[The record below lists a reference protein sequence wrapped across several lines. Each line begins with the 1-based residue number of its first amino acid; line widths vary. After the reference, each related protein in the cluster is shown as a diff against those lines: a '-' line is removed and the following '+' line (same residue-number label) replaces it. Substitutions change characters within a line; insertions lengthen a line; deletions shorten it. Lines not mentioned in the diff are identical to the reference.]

1 MNRTDR
7 NKYPLKI
14 AIICGTTAALVLLS
28 TAFLFDG
35 TVKQLLLI
43 IGLITS
49 LAFGMLMYLVLR
61 RVDPDFQSDT
71 LELLFQLSKD
81 EKVDQAQKN
90 ISKALYAASRRK
102 DAVFQTLLDTRLANL
117 TDDINQLGKGRIEF
131 ANTES
136 WRVFY
141 EQLLRSP
148 STTMYRSVAHIET
161 PHYWQ
166 DGAGEK
172 STALNLEIHDSGKVS
187 IERVAIIADHLWPR
201 DEPFPV
207 KPIRR
212 WIDQQHRYGI
222 WIELVR
228 ESELVG
234 EPHLIA
240 DFGIYGFRAV
250 GRQVSDSSGR
260 TTRFT
265 LSFEYSDVKE
275 AEANWK
281 RLQVFTKPF
290 AEILDQVG

>member
-1 MNRTDR
+1 MNQAGQ
-7 NKYPLKI
+7 NMNPQKV
-14 AIICGTTAALVLLS
+14 AILCGAASAILTAALLFTGTIKAMLL
-28 TAFLFDG
+28 
-35 TVKQLLLI
+35 V

-49 LAFGMLMYLVLR
+49 VAIGLLVYLTLR
-61 RVDPDFQSDT
+61 RVEPDFESDT

-81 EKVDQAQKN
+81 EKVEQAQKN
-90 ISKALYAASRRK
+90 ISKALYQASQRK
-102 DAVFQTLLDTRLANL
+102 DAVFQTLLETRLANI

-131 ANTES
+131 SNTES

-148 STTMYRSVAHIET
+148 STTMYRSVSHIET
-161 PHYWQ
+161 IHYWQ

-172 STALNLEIHDSGKVS
+172 STSLNLEIHDSGKVS
-187 IERVAIIADHLWPR
+187 IERIAIVADHLWPR
-201 DEPFPV
+201 DEPFPER
-207 KPIRR
+207 PIRR

-228 ESELVG
+228 ESDLDAD
-234 EPHLIA
+234 PHLIA

-265 LSFEYSDVKE
+265 LSFEYEDVKE
-275 AEANWK
+275 AEANWE
-281 RLQVFTKPF
+281 RLKVFTKSY
-290 AEILDQVG
+290 ASILDQVG

>member
-1 MNRTDR
+1 MKQPDQ
-7 NKYPLKI
+7 NKNSFKI
-14 AIICGTTAALVLLS
+14 AVLCGAASALLTATLMFA
-28 TAFLFDG
+28 G
-35 TVKQLLLI
+35 TIKMLLLV

-49 LAFGMLMYLVLR
+49 VAVGLLVYLVLR
-61 RVDPDFQSDT
+61 RVEPDFQSDT

-81 EKVDQAQKN
+81 EKVEQAQKN
-90 ISKALYAASRRK
+90 ISKALYEASRRK
-102 DAVFQTLLDTRLANL
+102 DSVFQSLLDTRLANI

-131 ANTES
+131 SNTES

-161 PHYWQ
+161 QNYWQ

-187 IERVAIIADHLWPR
+187 IERIAVIADHLWPR
-201 DEPFPV
+201 DEPFPD
-207 KPIRR
+207 KNIRR

-228 ESELVG
+228 ESDLES

-265 LSFEYSDVKE
+265 LSFEYSDVQE

-281 RLQVFTKPF
+281 RLQVFTKPY
-290 AEILDQVG
+290 AEILDQAG

>member
-1 MNRTDR
+1 MNRPDQNR
-7 NKYPLKI
+7 MPLKI
-14 AIICGTTAALVLLS
+14 ACLCGAASALLTATLLFAGS
-28 TAFLFDG
+28 IEF
-35 TVKQLLLI
+35 LLLI
-43 IGLITS
+43 IGLTTS
-49 LAFGMLMYLVLR
+49 VAIGLLVYLVLR
-61 RVDPDFQSDT
+61 RVEPDFQSDT

-81 EKVDQAQKN
+81 EKVEQAQKN
-90 ISKALYAASRRK
+90 ISKALYEASRRK
-102 DAVFQTLLDTRLANL
+102 DAVFQTLLDTRLANI

-131 ANTES
+131 SNTES

-161 PHYWQ
+161 QHYWQ

-187 IERVAIIADHLWPR
+187 IERIAVIADHLWPR
-201 DEPFPV
+201 SEPFPT
-207 KPIRR
+207 KTIWR

-228 ESELVG
+228 ESDLEA

-265 LSFEYSDVKE
+265 LSFEYSDVQE

-281 RLQVFTKPF
+281 RLQVFAKPYDD
-290 AEILDQVG
+290 ILDQSG

>member
-1 MNRTDR
+1 MTQPDQ
-7 NKYPLKI
+7 NKNALKI
-14 AIICGTTAALVLLS
+14 ACLCGAASALLTS
-28 TAFLFDG
+28 TLSFAG
-35 TVKQLLLI
+35 TIESLLLV

-49 LAFGMLMYLVLR
+49 VAVGLLVYLILR
-61 RVDPDFQSDT
+61 RMEPDFRSDT

-81 EKVDQAQKN
+81 EKVEKAQKN

-102 DAVFQTLLDTRLANL
+102 DSVFQSLLETRLANI

-161 PHYWQ
+161 QHYWQ

-172 STALNLEIHDSGKVS
+172 STTLNLELHDSGTIR
-187 IERVAIIADHLWPR
+187 IERLAIIADHLWPQN
-201 DEPFPV
+201 ESFPV
-207 KPIRR
+207 TPIRR
-212 WIDQQHRYGI
+212 WIDRQHRYGI

-228 ESELVG
+228 ESELSH
-234 EPHLIA
+234 EPHLVA

-250 GRQVSDSSGR
+250 GRQVADSSGR

-265 LSFEYSDVKE
+265 LSFEYEDVKE
-275 AEANWK
+275 AEANWE
-281 RLQVFTKPF
+281 RLKVFTKSF
-290 AEILDQVG
+290 ASILDQVG

>member
-1 MNRTDR
+1 MSQPDP
-7 NKYPLKI
+7 NKTPFKI
-14 AIICGTTAALVLLS
+14 ACLCGAASALLTATLS
-28 TAFLFDG
+28 FAG
-35 TVKQLLLI
+35 TIEQLLLL

-49 LAFGMLMYLVLR
+49 LVVGLLVYLILR
-61 RVDPDFQSDT
+61 RVEPDFQSDT

-81 EKVDQAQKN
+81 EKVEQAQKN
-90 ISKALYAASRRK
+90 ISKALYHASRRK
-102 DAVFQTLLDTRLANL
+102 DAVFQTLLDARLANI

-161 PHYWQ
+161 QHYWQ

-172 STALNLEIHDSGKVS
+172 STALNLEIHDSGKVRV
-187 IERVAIIADHLWPR
+187 ERIAIIADHLWPE
-201 DEPFPV
+201 DEPFPT

-228 ESELVG
+228 ESVLAA

-240 DFGIYGFRAV
+240 DFGVYGFRAA
-250 GRQVSDSSGR
+250 GRQIADSSGR

-265 LSFEYSDVKE
+265 LSFEYEDVKE
-275 AEANWK
+275 AEANWE
-281 RLQVFTKPF
+281 RLKVFTKSY
-290 AEILDQVG
+290 ASILDQVG

>member
-102 DAVFQTLLDTRLANL
+102 DAVFQTLLDTRLA
-117 TDDINQLGKGRIEF
+117 LGFTVRNSMRSSTVAFAKWCSSHKVDELLVRIER
-131 ANTES
+131 
-136 WRVFY
+136 WCKRVRFEIKY
-141 EQLLRSP
+141 GGA
-148 STTMYRSVAHIET
+148 STTT
-161 PHYWQ
+161 L
-166 DGAGEK
+166 G
-172 STALNLEIHDSGKVS
+172 
-187 IERVAIIADHLWPR
+187 
-201 DEPFPV
+201 
-207 KPIRR
+207 
-212 WIDQQHRYGI
+212 
-222 WIELVR
+222 
-228 ESELVG
+228 
-234 EPHLIA
+234 
-240 DFGIYGFRAV
+240 
-250 GRQVSDSSGR
+250 
-260 TTRFT
+260 T
-265 LSFEYSDVKE
+265 LSAGDYAS
-275 AEANWK
+275 
-281 RLQVFTKPF
+281 
-290 AEILDQVG
+290 

>member
-1 MNRTDR
+1 MNHADR
-7 NKYPLKI
+7 NKSPLRI
-14 AIICGTTAALVLLS
+14 ASICGIAAASVLLS

-49 LAFGMLMYLVLR
+49 LAFALLIYLILR
-61 RVDPDFQSDT
+61 RVDPDFKSDT

-131 ANTES
+131 TNTES

-161 PHYWQ
+161 QHYWQ

-187 IERVAIIADHLWPR
+187 IERIAIIADHLWPR

-212 WIDQQHRYGI
+212 WIDQQHRYGC
-222 WIELVR
+222 LLYTSPSPR
-228 ESELVG
+228 
-234 EPHLIA
+234 
-240 DFGIYGFRAV
+240 D
-250 GRQVSDSSGR
+250 
-260 TTRFT
+260 
-265 LSFEYSDVKE
+265 
-275 AEANWK
+275 
-281 RLQVFTKPF
+281 
-290 AEILDQVG
+290 

>member
-1 MNRTDR
+1 MSQPDQNWT
-7 NKYPLKI
+7 PFKI
-14 AIICGTTAALVLLS
+14 ACLCGGASALVTATLLF
-28 TAFLFDG
+28 AG
-35 TVKQLLLI
+35 TIEQLLLV

-49 LAFGMLMYLVLR
+49 LAVGLLVYLVLR
-61 RVDPDFQSDT
+61 RVEPDFQSDT

-102 DAVFQTLLDTRLANL
+102 DAVFQSLLDTRLANL

-161 PHYWQ
+161 QHYWQ

-187 IERVAIIADHLWPR
+187 IERIAIIADHLWPR
-201 DEPFPV
+201 DEPFPT
-207 KPIRR
+207 KTIRR

-228 ESELVG
+228 ESDLEA

-250 GRQVSDSSGR
+250 GRQVTDSSGR

-265 LSFEYSDVKE
+265 LSFEYSDVQE

-290 AEILDQVG
+290 AEILDQAG

>member
-102 DAVFQTLLDTRLANL
+102 MRFSKRCLIRDWQT
-117 TDDINQLGKGRIEF
+117 
-131 ANTES
+131 
-136 WRVFY
+136 
-141 EQLLRSP
+141 
-148 STTMYRSVAHIET
+148 
-161 PHYWQ
+161 
-166 DGAGEK
+166 
-172 STALNLEIHDSGKVS
+172 
-187 IERVAIIADHLWPR
+187 
-201 DEPFPV
+201 
-207 KPIRR
+207 
-212 WIDQQHRYGI
+212 
-222 WIELVR
+222 
-228 ESELVG
+228 
-234 EPHLIA
+234 
-240 DFGIYGFRAV
+240 
-250 GRQVSDSSGR
+250 
-260 TTRFT
+260 
-265 LSFEYSDVKE
+265 
-275 AEANWK
+275 
-281 RLQVFTKPF
+281 
-290 AEILDQVG
+290 

>member
-1 MNRTDR
+1 M
-7 NKYPLKI
+7 PFKI
-14 AIICGTTAALVLLS
+14 ACLCGAASSLLTATLLFAGTIEALLTL
-28 TAFLFDG
+28 
-35 TVKQLLLI
+35 

-49 LAFGMLMYLVLR
+49 VSVGLLVYLILR
-61 RVDPDFQSDT
+61 RVEPDFQSDT

-81 EKVDQAQKN
+81 EKVEQAQKD

-102 DAVFQTLLDTRLANL
+102 DSVFQTLLETRLANI

-161 PHYWQ
+161 QHYWQ

-187 IERVAIIADHLWPR
+187 IERIAIIADHLWPR
-201 DEPFPV
+201 DEPFPT

-212 WIDQQHRYGI
+212 WIDQQHRFGI

-228 ESELVG
+228 ESELKD

-250 GRQVSDSSGR
+250 GRQVADSSGR

-265 LSFEYSDVKE
+265 LSFEFDDVKE
-275 AEANWK
+275 AESNWE
-281 RLQVFTKPF
+281 RLKVFTKSF
-290 AEILDQVG
+290 AEILDQAG

>member
-1 MNRTDR
+1 M
-7 NKYPLKI
+7 PFKI
-14 AIICGTTAALVLLS
+14 ACLCGAASALLTATLLFAGTIEALLTL
-28 TAFLFDG
+28 
-35 TVKQLLLI
+35 

-49 LAFGMLMYLVLR
+49 VSVGLLVYLILR
-61 RVDPDFQSDT
+61 RVEPDFQSDT

-81 EKVDQAQKN
+81 EKVEQAQKD

-102 DAVFQTLLDTRLANL
+102 DSVFQTLLETRLANI

-161 PHYWQ
+161 QHYWQ

-172 STALNLEIHDSGKVS
+172 STKLNLEIHDSGKVS
-187 IERVAIIADHLWPR
+187 IERIAIIADHLWPQN
-201 DEPFPV
+201 EPFPTV
-207 KPIRR
+207 PIRR

-228 ESELVG
+228 ESELKD

-250 GRQVSDSSGR
+250 GRQVADSSGR

-265 LSFEYSDVKE
+265 LSFEFDDVKE
-275 AEANWK
+275 AESNWE
-281 RLQVFTKPF
+281 RLKVFTKSF
-290 AEILDQVG
+290 AEILDQAG

>member
-1 MNRTDR
+1 M
-7 NKYPLKI
+7 PFKI
-14 AIICGTTAALVLLS
+14 ACLCGAASSLLTATLLFAGTIEALLTL
-28 TAFLFDG
+28 
-35 TVKQLLLI
+35 

-49 LAFGMLMYLVLR
+49 VSVGLLVYLILR
-61 RVDPDFQSDT
+61 RVEPDFQSDT

-81 EKVDQAQKN
+81 EKVEQAQKD

-102 DAVFQTLLDTRLANL
+102 DSVFQTLLETRLANI

-161 PHYWQ
+161 QHYWQ

-187 IERVAIIADHLWPR
+187 IERIAIIADHLWPR

-228 ESELVG
+228 ESELIG

-250 GRQVSDSSGR
+250 GRQVSD
-260 TTRFT
+260 
-265 LSFEYSDVKE
+265 LS
-275 AEANWK
+275 
-281 RLQVFTKPF
+281 L
-290 AEILDQVG
+290 IHI